1 LTRHC
6 GSVRGVRSALALC
19 RGRFSGGH
27 RNSNSCGVHSWLKIG
42 SAARQRLMVIAAAF
56 DLSGAP
62 IGNWSSSTSLVRK
75 RSIRSNQ
82 VPRPAMLPV
91 AVGDRRFG
99 VLVRIQYAAA
109 LNRRLSLGV
118 VPYSECVGRSHRYRT
133 RLTVGSRPSS
143 PKPAAPRALGLRR
156 AKSLPLCALP
166 ISAGSHGQALS
177 TSFATPTSRSLRG
190 I

>member
-1 LTRHC
+1 VIRWP
-6 GSVRGVRSALALC
+6 GAAEAEERGWYRREPVDANRVATGQ
-19 RGRFSGGH
+19 RT
-27 RNSNSCGVHSWLKIG
+27 LKRAKQVCASTGFTEAKIWHFLG
-42 SAARQRLMVIAAAF
+42 SAARQRLLAIASAF
-56 DLSGAP
+56 DLNGAQ
-62 IGNWSSSTSLVRK
+62 IGKSSSSTSLVRK

-133 RLTVGSRPSS
+133 RLTVRSRPTYASFEYEKSPRRLDRGLSS
-143 PKPAAPRALGLRR
+143 TQLG
-156 AKSLPLCALP
+156 
-166 ISAGSHGQALS
+166 
-177 TSFATPTSRSLRG
+177 
-190 I
+190 